1 MSISS
6 TVKALISMT
15 GVKQGDLAPV
25 LGVKSVQAVSNKF
38 RLGQWKA
45 ADLVSIADYCGCR
58 LCFVLPDGVVLP
70 ISAADPAGAGAGGVQ
85 AAWHTPPEGVS
96 ATGPI
101 SAGVTKSCNDRG
113 QKPSE

>member
-45 ADLVSIADYCGCR
+45 ADLVSIAGHCGCR
-58 LCFVLPDGVVLP
+58 LCFVMPDGTVLP
-70 ISAADPAGAGAGGVQ
+70 ITADDPVGAGGAQ
-85 AAWHTPPEGVS
+85 GVP
-96 ATGPI
+96 GGCFWG
-101 SAGVTKSCNDRG
+101 SAGGLVSPLSTDG
-113 QKPSE
+113 EEKPLTD